1 MEPLQIEPTKK
12 TPFVYINA
20 DAGVMEMKG
29 MSSSEN
35 SLTFYKPILDYL
47 DNCISKSMP
56 INSVELFFKYF
67 NTSSAKCILD
77 VLERFAD
84 MKDKGM
90 DVNINWYC
98 EPMDEE
104 MLDSGQNFSTIL
116 DLPINIVEKTD

>member
-35 SLTFYKPILDYL
+35 SLSFYKPILEYL
-47 DNCISKSMP
+47 DNCISRSKP
-56 INSVELFFKYF
+56 ISSVDLFFKYF

-90 DVNINWYC
+90 EININWHC
-98 EPMDEE
+98 EHSDEE
-104 MLDSGQNFSTIL
+104 MLDSGQNFGAIL
-116 DLPINIVEKTD
+116 DLPINIVEKSN